1 MLSSQSQEAHAK
13 VGNVLKIL
21 PGSVKWGSPFGWILF
36 NFHGL
41 VVAESND
48 LLLKKKLFGQSS
60 RYTLKGPMI
69 KSALIKIYIKPL
81 KLKAFHTRI
90 NYM

>member
-21 PGSVKWGSPFGWILF
+21 PGSVKQGLPFGWIFF

-41 VVAESND
+41 VVAESNN
-48 LLLKKKLFGQSS
+48 LLLKKNTPTIHSS
-60 RYTLKGPMI
+60 HDKC
-69 KSALIKIYIKPL
+69 
-81 KLKAFHTRI
+81 FFCVW
-90 NYM
+90 

>member
-21 PGSVKWGSPFGWILF
+21 PGSVKWGSPFGWIFF
-36 NFHGL
+36 NVRGL

-48 LLLKKKLFGQSS
+48 LLLKKN
-60 RYTLKGPMI
+60 TP
-69 KSALIKIYIKPL
+69 
-81 KLKAFHTRI
+81 
-90 NYM
+90 